1 MKTYPLLFD
10 KELYRRT
17 LKMKKMYSVTIQ
29 VPGII
34 LSASVVLLMVLVVLA
49 AIIGVIL
56 YRMSMILA
64 FSTVKEEY
72 VQSNA
77 SLFVSGVYLLET
89 KSLFHLILIFIHIIV
104 FQQLVLQLI

>member
-1 MKTYPLLFD
+1 M
-10 KELYRRT
+10 
-17 LKMKKMYSVTIQ
+17 
-29 VPGII
+29 
-34 LSASVVLLMVLVVLA
+34 VLLMLLVVLA

-77 SLFVSGVYLLET
+77 SLFVSGVYFLET
-89 KSLFHLILIFIHIIV
+89 RSLFYLILIFIPIIV
-104 FQQLVLQLI
+104 SSNWCCN